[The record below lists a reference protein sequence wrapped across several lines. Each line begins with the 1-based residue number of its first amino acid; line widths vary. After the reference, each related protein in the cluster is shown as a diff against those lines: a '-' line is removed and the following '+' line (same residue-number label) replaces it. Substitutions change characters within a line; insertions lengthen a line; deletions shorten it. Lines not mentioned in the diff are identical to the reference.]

1 MVLNHILSGMI
12 LPVPPISKNQKN
24 PSNWGRLWGFSDLSS
39 GKGRSEK
46 GDWPPVNGAKTVAE
60 VEAEMAKSKIER
72 VKRNL
77 KFEEGME
84 DEESTTAMTG
94 GFQCYFLSCS
104 PWLWG

>member
-1 MVLNHILSGMI
+1 MVLNILSGMI

-24 PSNWGRLWGFSDLSS
+24 PCNFQEVFHGFSDLSP

-77 KFEEGME
+77 FRSGKGWKMK
-84 DEESTTAMTG
+84 G
-94 GFQCYFLSCS
+94 PRLQ
-104 PWLWG
+104 